1 MLMGTTKGAT
11 IGVDLGRKRDSTAI
25 VVAERGGDDVVRV
38 KAIRELRN
46 VPFEA
51 QVEEIRGLVR
61 TYDPFAVNVDETGL
75 GLPIVE
81 RLQRQ
86 VGHRVRGLTF
96 TAGSKEELVARTVAL
111 LQDRKLKFGVHPRL
125 REQLHSIRR
134 DVTRDGRILYR
145 VDESSDLTG
154 EHHGDLAWALM
165 LAVYGHR
172 VERGHAGPV
181 RPPPQFRGGLA
192 GMLDRQ
198 AAARVVGLPRAR
210 DRPLCN
216 TCGEPIPAGQIQWI
230 PSSGARV
237 HAGPCGPGRPRVRV
251 SAPDGE

>member
-1 MLMGTTKGAT
+1 MGTTKGAT
-11 IGVDLGRKRDSTAI
+11 IGVDLGRKKDSTAI
-25 VVAERGGDDVVRV
+25 VVAERGPDDVVRV
-38 KAIRELRN
+38 KAIRELRG

-61 TYDPFAVNVDETGL
+61 TYDPFVIHVDETGL

-86 VGHRVRGLTF
+86 VGYRVRGLTF
-96 TAGSKEELVARTVAL
+96 TAASKAELIARTTAL

-134 DVTRDGRILYR
+134 EVTRDGRILYR
-145 VDESSDLTG
+145 VDESADLTG

-172 VERGHAGPV
+172 IERGKPGPSK
-181 RPPPQFRGGLA
+181 PPPQLRGN
-192 GMLDRQ
+192 MLER
-198 AAARVVGLPRAR
+198 ASARVVGLPRAR
-210 DRPLCN
+210 PRPLCSE
-216 TCGEPIPAGQIQWI
+216 CRQEIRAGDVQLI
-230 PSSGARV
+230 PSTGARQ
-237 HAGPCGPGRPRVRV
+237 HAGPCP
-251 SAPDGE
+251 APEPAPE